1 MAQSFSVILQ
11 QFDCFQ
17 SNLVQQINNA
27 LIDLL
32 NTIRTKTY
40 KMLSSRLNHRRS
52 TLIFLQL
59 PNRQF
64 ESFLFQPTLIED
76 CETAFHLMWFDDLCI
91 ELVRVTAEFW
101 VCASRGDGPV
111 RMTRQWDPRTKW
123 LIICNKHTK
132 FEISCQ
138 ESWSVSLLVL

>member
-17 SNLVQQINNA
+17 SNLVQEINNA

-40 KMLSSRLNHRRS
+40 KMPSSRLNHRRS

-64 ESFLFQPTLIED
+64 ESSLFQPTLIQD
-76 CETAFHLMWFDDLCI
+76 CEKAFHLMWFDDLCT
-91 ELVRVTAEFW
+91 ELVQKNFECVVRLQVTL
-101 VCASRGDGPV
+101 CG
-111 RMTRQWDPRTKW
+111 
-123 LIICNKHTK
+123 
-132 FEISCQ
+132 
-138 ESWSVSLLVL
+138 